1 MNDKLHFVITPKGFV
16 VDEKKDENIDVSLIQ
31 WKEKIINQPYQSFYD
46 LAFKEKPQWLDN
58 AGNYLYFCAEKFVNG
73 LTKIPDI
80 EISREQTKVDLNDDL
95 LDELLMAVPYCL
107 GAENVNEKWLK
118 RLFSELNKCFSF
130 EIKDFDGSVSLY
142 LSGKSQSLKAA
153 ERIFFHLVE
162 NKDEQF
168 PFAFLATYAT
178 RGENGKIR
186 HLPLQYALTE
196 YKNDRGKL
204 LELLSCLNRAAD
216 ESNLI
221 NELVSTGEMF
231 HPLRLT
237 SKEAW
242 QFLLDV
248 EKIEKAGIVC
258 RIPNWWKKRNAN
270 ISLSVTIGDER
281 PTLLGL
287 DSLLTMVPR
296 LSVDG
301 TALTMDEI
309 QQLLDQSEGLSLL
322 KGKWVAVD
330 HQKLKE
336 LLEQMNSI
344 EGEITLKDALRLQ
357 LQDEQKDASAD
368 VGRLVTNGTWLSSLM
383 KDLRSPKKIKNVN
396 VPKSL
401 HATLRPYQKIGYTW
415 LNTMDQLGF
424 GACLADDMGLG
435 KTIQVLA
442 YLEKLRKS
450 NKNAR
455 VLLVVPASLLG
466 NWIKEAEKFTP
477 EMSVLLLHGK
487 NRAKLGDEVIN
498 NKAFLNITTY
508 GMACNIPQLEQINWN
523 TIILDEAQAIKNP
536 LTKQT
541 RQIKKLQGRMKIAMT
556 GTPIENDLSNLW
568 SLFDFL
574 NKGLLGTSSE
584 FSDYAKRLD
593 NNPEGYGKLKSMI
606 SPFLLRRV
614 KSDKSIIKDLPDKQ
628 EMVSVVELSKRQ
640 VVLYRKYIVD
650 LEKRIED
657 SKGIERKGI
666 ILSALLRLKQ
676 LCNHPDQYLGQDGYN
691 EQESGKFE
699 MLREICTT
707 IYEKRERVLVF
718 TQFKE
723 IIPHLDDFLATIF
736 ERKGLVIHG
745 GTPVATRQKMVEE
758 FQSDHYVPYMILSLR
773 AGGTG
778 LNLTNATHV
787 IHFDRWWN
795 PAVEN
800 QATDRAYR
808 IGQRKNVMVYKFVC
822 KGTIEEKID
831 QLINS
836 KKELAENVVGSTSEN
851 WITELSDKELFSLLK
866 LEQ

>member
-1 MNDKLHFVITPKGFV
+1 MNSKIQLVITDNGFV
-16 VDEKKDENIDVSLIQ
+16 VDDRNEELSDELAS
-31 WKEKIINQPYQSFYD
+31 WKEKLIEKPYQSFYD
-46 LAFKEKPQWLDN
+46 LAFKEKPEWLDV
-58 AGNYLYFCAEKFVNG
+58 AGNYLYYCAEKFVNG

-80 EISREQTKVDLNDDL
+80 EISREKTKVEPT
-95 LDELLMAVPYCL
+95 DELLEDLLSAVPYCL
-107 GAENVNEKWLK
+107 GAENINEKWLK
-118 RLFSELNKCFSF
+118 KYYSKLNECFSC
-130 EIKDFDGSVSLY
+130 EIKDYDESVSLY
-142 LSGKSQSLKAA
+142 LSSKSQSLKAA

-178 RGENGKIR
+178 KGDNGKIR

-196 YKNDRGKL
+196 YKNDRKRL
-204 LELLSCLNRAAD
+204 LDLLSCLNRAAD
-216 ESNLI
+216 QSSLI
-221 NELVSTGEMF
+221 NEFVSTGEMF

-237 SKEAW
+237 SDEAW
-242 QFLLDV
+242 RFLKDV
-248 EKIEKAGIVC
+248 ENIEKAGIVC
-258 RIPNWWKKRNAN
+258 RIPNWWKKRSNN
-270 ISLSVTIGDER
+270 ISLSVTIGQDK
-281 PTLLGL
+281 PAILGM

-296 LSVDG
+296 LTVDG
-301 TALTMDEI
+301 IELTMEEI
-309 QQLLDQSEGLSLL
+309 QQLLDQSEGLSFL

-336 LLEQMNSI
+336 LLNQMSHI
-344 EGEITLKDALRLQ
+344 EGQLTLKDALRLQ
-357 LQDEQKDASAD
+357 LQDDDSKGNIDIGASI
-368 VGRLVTNGTWLSSLM
+368 TNGNWLNSLL
-383 KDLRSPKKIKNVN
+383 KDLRTPKKIKSVP

-401 HATLRPYQKIGYTW
+401 NATLRSYQKTGYTW

-442 YLEKLRKS
+442 YLERLRKS
-450 NKNAR
+450 DENAK
-455 VLLVVPASLLG
+455 VLLIVPASLLG
-466 NWIKEAEKFTP
+466 NWLKEAEKFAP
-477 EMSVLLLHGK
+477 EMPVQILHGK
-487 NRAKLGDEVIN
+487 TADSLGEDVLTHP
-498 NKAFLNITTY
+498 AFLNITTY
-508 GMACNIPQLEQINWN
+508 GLACRITQLEEINWS

-536 LTKQT
+536 TTKQT
-541 RQIKKLQGRMKIAMT
+541 RQIKKLHGRMKIAMT

-574 NKGLLGTSSE
+574 NKGLLGTSKE
-584 FSDYAKRLD
+584 FSSYAKRLES
-593 NNPEGYGKLKSMI
+593 NPEGYSKLRSMI

-614 KSDKSIIKDLPDKQ
+614 KTDKSIIKDLPDKQ
-628 EMVSVVELSKRQ
+628 EMVSVVQLSKKQ
-640 VVLYRKYIVD
+640 VVLYRKYIAD
-650 LEKRIED
+650 LEEKISE
-657 SKGIERKGI
+657 SEGITRKGV
-666 ILSALLRLKQ
+666 ILGALVKLKQ
-676 LCNHPDQYLGQDGYN
+676 LCNHPDEFLGQETYN
-691 EQESGKFE
+691 EQDSGKFE
-699 MLREICTT
+699 LLKEICTT

-723 IIPHLDDFLATIF
+723 IIPYLDEFLTKIF

-745 GTPVATRQKMVEE
+745 GTQVATRQKMVDK
-758 FQSDHYVPYMILSLR
+758 FQSDEHYVPYMILSLK

-808 IGQRKNVMVYKFVC
+808 IGQKKNVMVYKFVC

-836 KKELAENVVGSTSEN
+836 KKELAESVIGSSGEN

-866 LEQ
+866 LDD